1 MTVSIIIAVK
11 AYCENLGECVSKCL
25 ELDYKDYEILI
36 LPDSGITQEDILS
49 HPRLRIIP
57 TGDVTPPKKRDI
69 GAKEAEGEILAF
81 LDDDAYPKKN
91 WLKEAVSIFKESEKF
106 GCICGPAVTP
116 EDDSIL
122 QKGSGLV
129 YASPLVSG
137 NHNFRYVP
145 GTRKEVFDFPSCNFL
160 IRKELF
166 SAVGGFDKS
175 FWPGEDTFLC
185 LKVLEAEKKMIYSP
199 KVLVYHHRRNLFK
212 GHLNQI
218 KSYALHRGYFA
229 KKYPKTSLRF
239 EYFIPSLFVIVLL
252 TGGISSLSS
261 SLASGIYSLI
271 LTMYLIFILAS
282 SLSLVFAAKES
293 RINRIKLLFLTI
305 SGIFLTHITY
315 GIYFIKGLLAKK
327 MPEE

>member
-69 GAKEAEGEILAF
+69 GAKEAEGEILTF

-106 GCICGPAVTP
+106 GCICGPAITP